1 MLFDLNFPIHAYF
14 FRDLRDPHF
23 SMCALDVLQNCLAD
37 KDIDV
42 FEHLYHSGLLD
53 IFQDAKITADLSK
66 LLIQVCCCIV

>member
-1 MLFDLNFPIHAYF
+1 
-14 FRDLRDPHF
+14 
-23 SMCALDVLQNCLAD
+23 MCALDVLQNCLAD